1 MPKKVS
7 DTELIFRDLKDI
19 AKEIQGE
26 QDSPHRMRRFFRQY
40 ITLSQQLTEIMRKE
54 FSDICGT
61 NWEANSF
68 SGWNAVTNLFK
79 LLRRTD
85 YHSYPVTISVEE
97 TQYFKEG
104 DIFEDG
110 VGSNTWCLC
119 GTWDVGDPFS
129 EQIHEGLQLIPVDQK
144 TGKSR
149 NISVEPIRR
158 KYVFN
163 LKARSTDLDKA
174 IKETGINDIHQLVE
188 KCFATLSDYYAY
200 YNRCLED
207 NRS

>member
-1 MPKKVS
+1 MPKKIA

-19 AKEIQGE
+19 ATEIQNE
-26 QDSPHRMRRFFRQY
+26 HASPLRIRRLFSQY
-40 ITLSQQLTEIMRKE
+40 VTLSQKLTEIMRKE

-61 NWEANSF
+61 NWEPKSF
-68 SGWNAVTNLFK
+68 QGWNAVTSLFK
-79 LLRRTD
+79 LLRKTD

-104 DIFEDG
+104 DIFDDA
-110 VGSNTWCLC
+110 VGSNTVAIC
-119 GTWDVGDPFS
+119 GTWDLGDPFS
-129 EQIHEGLQLIPVDQK
+129 EQVPVGLKLMLADQK

-158 KYVFN
+158 QYVFK

-174 IKETGINDIHQLVE
+174 IKKTRINDIHQLVE
-188 KCFATLSDYYAY
+188 KCFATLSDYYDY
-200 YNRCLED
+200 YNRCLEK
-207 NRS
+207 

>member
-1 MPKKVS
+1 MPKKIS
-7 DTELIFRDLKDI
+7 DTELIFRDINDI
-19 AKEIQGE
+19 EKEIQDE
-26 QDSPHRMRRFFRQY
+26 HDSPLRIKRLFSQY

-54 FSDICGT
+54 FSDICGA
-61 NWEANSF
+61 NWEAKSF
-68 SGWNAVTNLFK
+68 PGWNAVTSLFK
-79 LLRRTD
+79 LLRRTG

-110 VGSNTWCLC
+110 VGSNTIAIC
-119 GTWDVGDPFS
+119 GTWDLGDPFS
-129 EQIHEGLQLIPVDQK
+129 EQIPVGLQLMLVDQK

-158 KYVFN
+158 KYVFKLN
-163 LKARSTDLDKA
+163 ARSTDLDKA

-188 KCFATLSDYYAY
+188 KCF
-200 YNRCLED
+200 
-207 NRS
+207 